1 MTILNFSIKLGAEPN
16 HLFSLITN
24 YKNLPTFLP
33 DQLKNVDIL
42 EDKDNIVISEE
53 TLVFSSLIKKT
64 IIQKTEHKI
73 LGENNLQSKILSG
86 PAKNSEINVLL
97 EKDGDG
103 TLITV
108 TIELRLDLKTKVF
121 SPIIKKWYKS
131 MLTGIFYKMNTKII
145 NSNN

>member
-1 MTILNFSIKLGAEPN
+1 MTTLDFSIKLGANPN
-16 HLFSLITN
+16 NLFSLITN
-24 YKNLPTFLP
+24 YKNLPRFLP

-42 EDKDNIVISEE
+42 EEDGNRVISEE
-53 TLVFSSLIKKT
+53 TLVFNSLIKKT

-73 LGENNLQSKILSG
+73 LGENNLESKILSG
-86 PAKNSEINVLL
+86 PAKNSKINVLL

-108 TIELRLDLKTKVF
+108 TIQLELDFKTKIF

-131 MLTGIFYKMNTKII
+131 MLTGIFYKMNTEII
-145 NSNN
+145 NSEN